1 MNVDMKLSLY
11 LFTVILLAGTL
22 VTGGMS
28 MAAEELESEI
38 PWEDTGGSWGDP
50 STWVL
55 SPQPGEGQFET
66 APGPRW
72 RLDFFREFAASIFG
86 PDEASTVAEAVE
98 NKGNPAAQII
108 FSIVSILLS
117 FLGGVSVLFGVYAA
131 FLWMTAGGN
140 EETIGKA
147 RTLLLNAVMGLV
159 LILSALLLA
168 IYLETTVAG
177 VNRVDLGGKTGGF
190 CSDDRGPIGRTV
202 AGVLTL
208 GATEI
213 YCEGSYM
220 PAAP

>member
-1 MNVDMKLSLY
+1 MKLS
-11 LFTVILLAGTL
+11 FWLLAVVFLTGTL
-22 VTGGMS
+22 VFSKILIPGVY
-28 MAAEELESEI
+28 AAGEV
-38 PWEDTGGSWGDP
+38 GGSWGDP
-50 STWVL
+50 STWVQAPAL
-55 SPQPGEGQFET
+55 GTGQFET
-66 APGPRW
+66 APGPRG

-108 FSIVSILLS
+108 FRIVAILLS

-147 RTLLLNAVMGLV
+147 RTLLLNAVMGLA

-177 VNRVDLGGKTGGF
+177 VNRVKLSGGTGGF
-190 CSDDRGPIGRTV
+190 CSDDRGAFSRAVT
-202 AGVLTL
+202 GVLTA
-208 GATEI
+208 GMTEI